1 MAERRFSFWAGAF
14 YPPIPRPRT
23 EEVHPSILD
32 DAMFRHP
39 TPPLDRS
46 RQAIDLTRETDQDD
60 SDSIP
65 GLLNVSDSE
74 NDEDDQYL
82 SDTDGDDSDDS
93 DEMDVDGEVSDDDDE
108 VNMMAEL
115 AASSARRRNLH
126 TTSPASILSSRNTE
140 EDEDPVLQIGQRYFS
155 PSPSSAASDVSRSGS
170 DFLREEVR
178 RLENRLQLSQ
188 VHLMHMRRRGHQED
202 SEDAVSSASSSPRFV
217 HSGIQLLID
226 RNAYS
231 AEEFFSDS
239 GDDDSN
245 ASTDSDHSFLAR
257 TNTEPTTPWSAY
269 PSHNETMDALFS
281 TRTPLHGRLD
291 RARAD
296 PSSSSSASVASVSTP
311 APAPFASDVKP
322 TSPNAAT
329 SAGAAGDGKENAG
342 ELDLT
347 GRGGWSGATG
357 YTCPLCL
364 EPEGE
369 LSSIKCGHVFCTMYV
384 FFIFFAETTL
394 LTKKKLGAFRER
406 WNISNNVHYVGN
418 LHGNDI
424 SAASSSLP
432 SNHDW
437 TSISLAIQGS
447 VFSSYILFQ
456 HNYPHTL
463 S

>member
-155 PSPSSAASDVSRSGS
+155 PSPSSSDVSRSGS

-384 FFIFFAETTL
+384 LFIFFAETTL

-447 VFSSYILFQ
+447 VFSSYILF
-456 HNYPHTL
+456 
-463 S
+463 

>member
-1 MAERRFSFWAGAF
+1 MAGRRFSFWAGAF
-14 YPPIPRPRT
+14 NPPIPRPRT

-39 TPPLDRS
+39 TPPLDGS
-46 RQAIDLTRETDQDD
+46 RRALDLTRDTDQDD

-74 NDEDDQYL
+74 NDEDEQYL
-82 SDTDGDDSDDS
+82 SDSDEGYSDDS

-108 VNMMAEL
+108 VNMLAEL
-115 AASSARRRNLH
+115 AASSARRRDLH
-126 TTSPASILSSRNTE
+126 TTSPVSILSSRNTE

-155 PSPSSAASDVSRSGS
+155 PSPTSATSNVSRSGS
-170 DFLREEVR
+170 FLLREEVR
-178 RLENRLQLSQ
+178 RLESRLQLSQ
-188 VHLMHMRRRGHQED
+188 VHLMRMGRRGHQED

-231 AEEFFSDS
+231 AEDFFSDS

-257 TNTEPTTPWSAY
+257 TNTEPTTPWSAN
-269 PSHNETMDALFS
+269 PSHSEAIDALFS
-281 TRTPLHGRLD
+281 TRTPLHGRSD
-291 RARAD
+291 PGRAA

-311 APAPFASDVKP
+311 APAPFASDDKP

-329 SAGAAGDGKENAG
+329 AAGVAGEGKEVAE

-364 EPEGE
+364 ESEGD

-384 FFIFFAETTL
+384 
-394 LTKKKLGAFRER
+394 
-406 WNISNNVHYVGN
+406 
-418 LHGNDI
+418 
-424 SAASSSLP
+424 
-432 SNHDW
+432 
-437 TSISLAIQGS
+437 
-447 VFSSYILFQ
+447 LF
-456 HNYPHTL
+456 HFLCPCRDSCVNWK
-463 S
+463 

>member
-384 FFIFFAETTL
+384 LFIFFAETTL